1 MKTII
6 KGNAALVFV
15 MLIITNYVYGQDKF
29 SLGYYLSLDGDTV
42 KGFVQHRNNY
52 NSVLLFK
59 PSIGEKALKKLP
71 EEIVSFGF
79 SNGPTFGRLNN
90 PLNPKGDLVFG
101 EFLGQGEEIN
111 LLSYQGKLILQKD
124 DGTQFLLEKKGKNP
138 TEARLNFQKNVG
150 IFNRLFFECN
160 SVKES
165 ATKVTPNSI
174 SILKLLED
182 YHTCKGRNFRGLRVY
197 NGLTFKFGFFVGW
210 STSPTVTFKNQKSAR
225 YNYLSRTKF
234 SNSSNITFGAIN
246 LFYSKISPFILF
258 QQEITYSRFSFG
270 GSSYLSYSS
279 GGYDITETSATN
291 FDHGEI
297 GYKFGTRISIRSN
310 VINPYFAG
318 GFSANLPV
326 GFKGVSTV
334 TKQINSSIETNDDF
348 PKLEGL
354 NVGLWIS
361 VGLTK
366 RMEKGQIFLEVTP
379 DNVFLKE
386 SGNRFSLIS
395 RIGYIF

>member
-1 MKTII
+1 MMNKI
-6 KGNAALVFV
+6 F
-15 MLIITNYVYGQDKF
+15 LICAGLMISLFTQGQDKF
-29 SLGYYLSLDGDTV
+29 SRGYYMTQAGDTV
-42 KGFVQHRNNY
+42 KGFIQHKNNY
-52 NSVLLFK
+52 NSQFLFR
-59 PSIGEKALKKLP
+59 PSNEGEVQKKFP
-71 EEIVSFGF
+71 EEIVAFGCL
-79 SNGPTFGRLNN
+79 GGQTFGRLSN
-90 PLNPKGDLVFG
+90 PLNSENETVFG
-101 EFLGQGEEIN
+101 EFLGRGEEIN
-111 LLSYQGKLILQKD
+111 LLRYQGKLVLQKN

-165 ATKVTPNSI
+165 AAKVSPNSI
-174 SILKLLED
+174 SFLKLLED
-182 YHTCKGRNFRGLRVY
+182 YHNCKNSDFRDLMVHSR
-197 NGLTFKFGFFVGW
+197 LTFKLGFFVGW
-210 STSPTVTFKNQKSAR
+210 STSPTITFKNQKSGR
-225 YNYLSRTKF
+225 YSYLSRTNF
-234 SNSSNITFGAIN
+234 SNSSNITFGAIKI
-246 LFYSKISPFILF
+246 FYSKTSPFIVF

-270 GSSYLSYSS
+270 GTSYLSYSF

-318 GFSANLPV
+318 GVSANLPV
-326 GFKGVSTV
+326 GFNGVTSV

-348 PKLEGL
+348 PKLNGL

-361 VGLTK
+361 VGITK
-366 RMEKGQIFLEVTP
+366 RMEKGQIFFDVTP

-386 SGNRFSLIS
+386 SGNRLSLIS
-395 RIGYIF
+395 RIGYMF